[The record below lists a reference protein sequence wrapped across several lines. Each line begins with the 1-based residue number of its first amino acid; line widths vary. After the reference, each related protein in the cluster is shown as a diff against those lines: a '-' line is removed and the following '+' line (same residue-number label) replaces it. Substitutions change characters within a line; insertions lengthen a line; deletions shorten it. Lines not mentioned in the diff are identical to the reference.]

1 MKKAGQ
7 LNCDLKEEEQM
18 NRFLTVMMTLV
29 VLMACSIPLTVS
41 AETDSALKSRR
52 DLVRGNGEFA
62 VQMYRNLAA
71 EKGNLFFSPLSVS
84 SALGMTY
91 AGARGNT
98 AKEMKDAL
106 HFHPPQA
113 ELPAAFRELNREL
126 AANAT
131 RTGQKLNIANALVL
145 TGGDVSR
152 EYKKILKD
160 YFDSEIFGGGLAEI
174 NGWVKKKTEG
184 KIDRILEE
192 LSANSVCVILN
203 AIYFKGVWES
213 RFDKRRTKDA
223 PFHVSPGRQVT
234 VPLMYQ
240 KGRFRVLE
248 GRDFSALSIP
258 YKGNDLSMI
267 ILLPDVEAGLASL
280 EKQLDTGSLQ
290 RWLTELDNQRIQ
302 QVDLYL
308 PKFKLET
315 GYNLVPPFKRM
326 GIKDAFTGRADF
338 RGMGWPQGDLW
349 IAQIKHKAFVD
360 VNEEGTEAAAATAVE
375 MATKSV
381 AYPRE
386 FRADHPFVFI
396 IRDNLTGAILFM
408 GRLVEPK

>member
-1 MKKAGQ
+1 
-7 LNCDLKEEEQM
+7 M
-18 NRFLTVMMTLV
+18 NRFLTVMMTLLM
-29 VLMACSIPLTVS
+29 LMACSIPMTVS
-41 AETDSALKSRR
+41 AETNVSLKSRR

-71 EKGNLFFSPLSVS
+71 AKGNLFFSPLSVS

-91 AGARGNT
+91 VGARGTT

-113 ELPAAFRELNREL
+113 ELPAAFRGLNREL
-126 AANAT
+126 AANAA

-145 TGGDVSR
+145 TGGDVSK

-160 YFDSEIFGGGLAEI
+160 YFDSEIFGGGLNEI

-184 KIDRILEE
+184 KIDKILEE
-192 LSANSVCVILN
+192 LSPNSVCVILN
-203 AIYFKGVWES
+203 AIYFKGIWES
-213 RFDKRRTKDA
+213 QFDKSRTKDA
-223 PFHVSPGRQVT
+223 PFHVSSDKQVT

-240 KGRFRVLE
+240 KSRFKYLE
-248 GRDFSALSIP
+248 GKDFTALSIP
-258 YKGNDLSMI
+258 YKGNDLSMV
-267 ILLPDVEAGLASL
+267 ILLPDAKGGLAAL
-280 EKQLDTGSLQ
+280 EKLLNAESLQ
-290 RWLTELDNQRIQ
+290 KWLTELDNQRIQ
-302 QVDLYL
+302 KVDLYL

-315 GYNLVPPFKRM
+315 GYNLVPPFKQM
-326 GIKDAFTGRADF
+326 GMKDAFTGRADF
-338 RGMGWPQGDLW
+338 TGMGWKKGDLW

-381 AYPRE
+381 EFSRE
-386 FRADHPFVFI
+386 FRADHPFVFVI
-396 IRDNLTGAILFM
+396 KDNRTGAILFM